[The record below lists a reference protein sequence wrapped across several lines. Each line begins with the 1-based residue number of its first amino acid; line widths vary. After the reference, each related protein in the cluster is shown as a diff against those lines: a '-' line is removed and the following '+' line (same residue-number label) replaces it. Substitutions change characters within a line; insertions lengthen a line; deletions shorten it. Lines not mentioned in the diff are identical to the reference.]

1 MAKKRL
7 TKDQKL
13 RRERLMTVGKW
24 TGLGLLTYELYVV
37 LVLRRQ
43 HRRDAFNAALNA
55 KRATNKQLMVIGDP
69 DGSFVNRVMGRDFDC
84 ADECVDPKG
93 CPSCSNVVVADPV
106 TALQKCANNSYVIF
120 VNAGYFEQ
128 AKDADA
134 FMGELKRVSG
144 GDIFM
149 SYREPWSLSAFSP
162 FMKRRVKAAPPLA
175 PFVEWSPLPWAKET
189 KGTHKLALKG
199 FGHVL
204 TPGGW

>member
-55 KRATNKQLMVIGDP
+55 KRASNKPLLVIGDP

-84 ADECVDPKG
+84 ADMCIDPKG
-93 CPSCSNVVVADPV
+93 CPSCTNVMVAEPEV
-106 TALQKCANNSYVIF
+106 ALASMASNSYVLF
-120 VNAGYFEQ
+120 VNAGYFEASKNAEALLDQ
-128 AKDADA
+128 
-134 FMGELKRVSG
+134 MKRVSG
-144 GDIFM
+144 GDLFM
-149 SYREPWSLSAFSP
+149 AYREPWSLSAFSP
-162 FMKRRVKAAPPLA
+162 FMKRRVKAAPPIA
-175 PFVEWSPLPWAKET
+175 PYIEWSKLPWGGAGAS
-189 KGTHKLALKG
+189 GTQKLALKG
-199 FGHVL
+199 YVL